1 MSKKGLT
8 IQDATKEELIQY
20 FFTTDYFGGGY
31 RIPAL
36 KDKFLLWL
44 QKKRSGEFL
53 SASEASLD
61 ESQKALHEYID
72 CVKKMN
78 EATDI
83 EEKLKWADQGNK
95 AYERYEKANKA
106 YDKFSRKADEVWGID
121 NK

>member
-1 MSKKGLT
+1 MSKKKLT
-8 IQDATKEELIQY
+8 VQDATKEELIQY
-20 FFTTDYFGGGY
+20 FFSADSFGGGY
-31 RIPAL
+31 RIPAM

-53 SASEASLD
+53 DSADASLD

-72 CVKKMN
+72 CVHKMG

-83 EEKLKWADQGNK
+83 EEKLKWAEQGNK

-106 YDKFSRKADEVWGID
+106 YDKFSKKADEVWDI
-121 NK
+121 